1 MMPGL
6 FNLGPFEPLSIH
18 IKCTPAQD
26 KPVPD
31 CLCQGVTSLLLS
43 PSHPV
48 QQAATSLSTFFH
60 RQKLNFSFRNFG
72 FNILLH
78 LRWSHHHLLC
88 FRTNTEKSTTGKSA
102 LSICLSW
109 SGSGGWCSWN
119 WCRYDSGPDDHG
131 QDDGL
136 DLAGR
141 TTCRTR
147 FSLNEWFKSN
157 IDISLTSLR
166 SLTLTPLSSYL
177 HFEFLLFKC
186 TKSWRTP
193 LNAFHSMR
201 RFKFAWISLTSC
213 LPDNSSTF
221 LQTLTKRHSYYVF
234 SSSYFYGIPD
244 NFTLCDILRR

>member
-1 MMPGL
+1 MVFKKIIFKNRYVALETPSRPP
-6 FNLGPFEPLSIH
+6 PFMANAI
-18 IKCTPAQD
+18 
-26 KPVPD
+26 
-31 CLCQGVTSLLLS
+31 
-43 PSHPV
+43 
-48 QQAATSLSTFFH
+48 
-60 RQKLNFSFRNFG
+60 LNFHFDYLTPS
-72 FNILLH
+72 
-78 LRWSHHHLLC
+78 
-88 FRTNTEKSTTGKSA
+88 
-102 LSICLSW
+102 LSW
-109 SGSGGWCSWN
+109 SGSGGRCSWN
-119 WCRYDSGPDDHG
+119 WYCYNSGPDDHG

-221 LQTLTKRHSYYVF
+221 LQTLTKRHS
-234 SSSYFYGIPD
+234 
-244 NFTLCDILRR
+244 